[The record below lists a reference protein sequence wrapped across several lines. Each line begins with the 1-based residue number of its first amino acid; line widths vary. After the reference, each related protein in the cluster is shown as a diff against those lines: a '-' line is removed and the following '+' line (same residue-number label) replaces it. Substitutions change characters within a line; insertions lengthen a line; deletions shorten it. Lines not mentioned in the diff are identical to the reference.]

1 MLHCVC
7 HVGATYTGLISG
19 YSLEHVH
26 IFSHV
31 VILIKKYTYSMSLV
45 NNIHKINAYLEVM
58 SGYVSSKELNRFHQ
72 NVIWMGDVLKEIN

>member
-1 MLHCVC
+1 
-7 HVGATYTGLISG
+7 
-19 YSLEHVH
+19 
-26 IFSHV
+26 
-31 VILIKKYTYSMSLV
+31 MSLV

>member
-1 MLHCVC
+1 MLHCIG
-7 HVGATYTGLISG
+7 HVRGNYTGLISV
-19 YSLEHVH
+19 YSLEYVH

-31 VILIKKYTYSMSLV
+31 MILIKKYTSSVSLV

-72 NVIWMGDVLKEIN
+72 NVIWVGDVLKEIN